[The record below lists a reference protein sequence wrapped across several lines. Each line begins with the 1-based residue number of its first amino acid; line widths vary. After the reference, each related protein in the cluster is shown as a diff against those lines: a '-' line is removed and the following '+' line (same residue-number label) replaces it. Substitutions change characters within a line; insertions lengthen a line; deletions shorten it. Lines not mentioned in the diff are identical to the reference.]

1 MSGHPLQFLIDNIG
15 FKRAMPFKKTTVMEE
30 KLEFVR
36 LAVNGGIAFTKLCER
51 FNISR
56 PTGYKW
62 LKNYRKEGPTGLYE
76 ESRRPQE
83 SPGAM
88 APSIVELIVKLKTQ
102 EPHWGAKK
110 LHVLLHRDYRDQLE
124 EIPSLS
130 TINRILS
137 RHQLTK
143 IRKNKPLLKTGRFER
158 LRPNELWQMD
168 FKGHFALEDS
178 KRCHPLTVTDD
189 YSRFNILLLACAN
202 ERGITVQLGL
212 ERAFKKYGLPD
223 TILCDNGS
231 PWGSSHLDYHRP
243 RRTITK
249 LESWLIQLGVKMIH
263 GRPYHP
269 QTQGK
274 CERFHKTLKQELLL
288 YNCFKDYA
296 HCQKEFDLWRDK
308 YNLYRPHEGINFE
321 VPAKRFQISP
331 KAFPKSPQER
341 IHGINDQLLKVS
353 AKGYIHYQGKRYYAG
368 EGLGGQ
374 IIALRNGNNLNKKDV
389 YYCNK
394 KVRSIPS
401 KV

>member
-1 MSGHPLQFLIDNIG
+1 MIDNIG

-36 LAVNGGIAFTKLCER
+36 LAENGGIAFTKLCER
-51 FNISR
+51 FNITR

-62 LKNYRKEGPTGLYE
+62 LKHYRSKGFSGLE
-76 ESRRPQE
+76 EQSRRPQK
-83 SPGAM
+83 SPNAT
-88 APSIVELIVKLKTQ
+88 APSTVELIIELKTQ
-102 EPHWGAKK
+102 EPRWGAKK
-110 LHVLLHRDYRDQLE
+110 LQALIHRDYKDHLSKV
-124 EIPSLS
+124 PSLS

-137 RHQLTK
+137 RHELTEK
-143 IRKNKPLLKTGRFER
+143 GKSRPLTKTGRFER

-168 FKGHFALEDS
+168 FKGHFALEDK
-178 KRCHPLTVTDD
+178 KRCHPLTITDD
-189 YSRFNILLLACAN
+189 YSRFNILLLACGN
-202 ERGITVQLGL
+202 ERRITVQLGL
-212 ERAFKKYGLPD
+212 ESAFKKYGLPD
-223 TILCDNGS
+223 TILCDNS
-231 PWGSSHLDYHRP
+231 APWGSTHVDYHRP

-249 LESWLIQLGVKMIH
+249 LESWLINLGVKMIH

-274 CERFHKTLKQELLL
+274 GERFHKTLKQELLL
-288 YNCFKDYA
+288 YNRFRDYT
-296 HCQKEFDLWRDK
+296 HCQNEFDLWRDK

-321 VPAKRFQISP
+321 VPAQRFQISSRAYP
-331 KAFPKSPQER
+331 KTPQER

-353 AKGYIHYQGKRYYAG
+353 AKGYIHYQGKSYYVG

-374 IIALRNGNNLNKKDV
+374 VIALRNGKHLNKMDV